1 MKRARA
7 KSKIKIVALIVV
19 ACIIATLTINGSN
32 KTKTSNVVTTEYHAS
47 VSDSKYSTVDEGF
60 NFTMVG
66 QGSGLNC
73 YAYSSTKAMEARL
86 FKLGY
91 GIVNFSEPH
100 MTDFIKGLGRNYEG
114 AITWDDVWL
123 AYLEPKDEN
132 GSAIN
137 GPYEEGAYSISY
149 KATSCTLID
158 SNIDSIKAAVLE
170 YGGLD
175 ASVKWSGN
183 SYKGWNNGQEVMATP
198 SGTYEV
204 SNHGITILGWDDT
217 FNNFPSSWGVKN
229 PGAFLT
235 YNPAGNNCA
244 GNYLWVSY
252 EDQFILDSC
261 YAYDMAENSAPA
273 QHDPVYNF
281 STDGLTINDI
291 PFGGDISFTFTGGS
305 FDDHLLVT
313 AFFNTEGV
321 QLHEGTDFYVEC
333 SPNAAVGTFQ
343 MFIKGMG
350 AYEGQQLQQPVNITP
365 KDIVTIDKI
374 EITKVNDDGTVNVEA
389 VYGNLNLVNG
399 TDYDIEYK
407 DSATA
412 GKKVATIR
420 GKGNYNGWA
429 EREFSVNTTP
439 DPGTNPDPGTD
450 PDPNP
455 PATGKLAVTIN
466 TYGTKEVGGT
476 KYINKITEK
485 QTITNL
491 ENNVK
496 SNGTIEIYDGA
507 NKVSDKN
514 TKIKTG
520 MKLVAK
526 KDSETAEYILVVN
539 GDVNG
544 DGIINGIDLMKVSR
558 YVSGADKNLTGA
570 NLVAANVSD
579 TTKDTIDDKDSSRI
593 SRYMISLESNLN

>member
-19 ACIIATLTINGSN
+19 ACIIATLTISGSN

-100 MTDFIKGLGRNYEG
+100 MTDFIKGLGRSYEG
-114 AITWDDVWL
+114 AYTYDDV
-123 AYLEPKDEN
+123 YLEYLDPEDEN
-132 GSAIN
+132 GSALY
-137 GPYEEGAYSISY
+137 GPYEEGAYSIRF
-149 KATSCTLID
+149 KATEWVEIGDDIPTIKQAIID
-158 SNIDSIKAAVLE
+158 

-175 ASVKWSGN
+175 ATVFWKGN
-183 SYKGWNNGQEVMATP
+183 THMGWCGNDEVMATTQADE
-198 SGTYEV
+198 SKG
-204 SNHGITILGWDDT
+204 NHGVTLLGWDDNY
-217 FNNFPSSWGVKN
+217 NNFPSGWVQN
-229 PGAFLT
+229 PGAFLA
-235 YNPAGNNCA
+235 YNPAGNGCR
-244 GNYLWVSY
+244 GNYLWISY
-252 EDQFILDSC
+252 EDSIVKKYCCAF
-261 YAYDMAENSAPA
+261 DMAENPAPA

-389 VYGNLNLVNG
+389 VYGNLNLVKG

-491 ENNVK
+491 ESNVK

>member
-1 MKRARA
+1 MKYMRK
-7 KSKIKIVALIVV
+7 KSKFSKITILLIIV
-19 ACIIATLTINGSN
+19 CIASFLIFNRTNQNKTSNIAIQERRAAVTDSSYNTVQSGYNCAWEVQHNGYVCYAYSICAAMEANVFVKYGENVNFKETHIINVLNKGINGSN
-32 KTKTSNVVTTEYHAS
+32 ATEVWNEYLMFDKGP
-47 VSDSKYSTVDEGF
+47 VSDD
-60 NFTMVG
+60 
-66 QGSGLNC
+66 
-73 YAYSSTKAMEARL
+73 AYEIRS
-86 FKLGY
+86 Y
-91 GIVNFSEPH
+91 N
-100 MTDFIKGLGRNYEG
+100 
-114 AITWDDVWL
+114 
-123 AYLEPKDEN
+123 
-132 GSAIN
+132 AIN
-137 GPYEEGAYSISY
+137 LHS
-149 KATSCTLID
+149 ID
-158 SNIDSIKAAVLE
+158 SNVDAMKAALIT

-175 ASVKWSGN
+175 AGVDWTGN
-183 SYKGWNNGQEVMATP
+183 PGYRQQLSDGSWALCTP
-198 SGTYEV
+198 SGGPGIG
-204 SNHGITILGWDDT
+204 HGVTVLGWDD
-217 FNNFPSSWGVKN
+217 NYPSSNFPAASGVTQN
-229 PGAFLT
+229 GAFYA
-235 YNPAGNNCA
+235 YNPATG
-244 GNYLWVSY
+244 GVLWISY
-252 EDQFILDSC
+252 QDRNVMSQT
-261 YAYDMAENSAPA
+261 YAVEMAKIDEGIEPSIG
-273 QHDPVYNF
+273 F

-291 PFGGDISFTFTGGS
+291 PFGGDISFTYTGES
-305 FDDHLLVT
+305 FDDQLLVT
-313 AFFNTEGV
+313 AFFNTQGV
-321 QLHEGTDFYVEC
+321 QLHEDTDFYVEC

-350 AYEGQQLQQPVNITP
+350 AYEGQQLQQAVNITP

-389 VYGNLNLVNG
+389 VYGNLNLING

-439 DPGTNPDPGTD
+439 DPGTNPDPGTV
-450 PDPNP
+450 PNP
-455 PATGKLAVTIN
+455 PATDKLAVTIN

-491 ENNVK
+491 ESNVK
-496 SNGTIEIYDGA
+496 SNGTIEIYDGT

-526 KDSETAEYILVVN
+526 KDSETVEYILVVN

-579 TTKDTIDDKDSSRI
+579 ATKDTIDDKDSLRI
-593 SRYMISLESNLN
+593 SRYMISLEANLN

>member
-1 MKRARA
+1 MRK
-7 KSKIKIVALIVV
+7 KSKFSKIALFIII
-19 ACIIATLTINGSN
+19 ACIASILIFN
-32 KTKTSNVVTTEYHAS
+32 KTNQNKTSSIAIQERRAAVT
-47 VSDSKYSTVDEGF
+47 DSSYNTVQAGYNCAFEPQHNSYVCYTYSI
-60 NFTMVG
+60 
-66 QGSGLNC
+66 C
-73 YAYSSTKAMEARL
+73 AAMEADV
-86 FKLGY
+86 FVKY
-91 GIVNFSEPH
+91 GENVNFKETHIANVMNKGTRGSNAPEVWNEYLMLEKGPVSDDASEIRSYNAVNLYQIDANVDA
-100 MTDFIKGLGRNYEG
+100 MKEAL
-114 AITWDDVWL
+114 IT
-123 AYLEPKDEN
+123 
-132 GSAIN
+132 
-137 GPYEEGAYSISY
+137 
-149 KATSCTLID
+149 
-158 SNIDSIKAAVLE
+158 

-175 ASVKWSGN
+175 AGVDWTGN
-183 SYKGWNNGQEVMATP
+183 PGYRQQLSDGSWALCTP
-198 SGTYEV
+198 SGGPGIG
-204 SNHGITILGWDDT
+204 HGVTVLGWDD
-217 FNNFPSSWGVKN
+217 NYPSSNFPAASGVTQN
-229 PGAFLT
+229 GAFYA
-235 YNPAGNNCA
+235 YNPANG
-244 GNYLWVSY
+244 GVLWISY
-252 EDQFILDSC
+252 QDRNIMSET
-261 YAYDMAENSAPA
+261 YAVEMAKIDEGIEPSIG
-273 QHDPVYNF
+273 F

-291 PFGGDISFTFTGGS
+291 PFGGDISFTYTGGS
-305 FDDHLLVT
+305 FDDNLLVT
-313 AFFNTEGV
+313 AFFNTQGV

-491 ENNVK
+491 ESNVK

>member
-1 MKRARA
+1 MRK
-7 KSKIKIVALIVV
+7 KSKFSKIALFIII
-19 ACIIATLTINGSN
+19 ACIASILIFN
-32 KTKTSNVVTTEYHAS
+32 KTNQNKTSSIAIQERRAAVT
-47 VSDSKYSTVDEGF
+47 DSSYNTVQAGYNCAFEPQHNSYVCYTYSI
-60 NFTMVG
+60 
-66 QGSGLNC
+66 C
-73 YAYSSTKAMEARL
+73 AAMEADV
-86 FKLGY
+86 FVKY
-91 GIVNFSEPH
+91 GENVNFKETHIANVMNKGTRGSNAPEVWNEYLMLEKGPVSDDASEIRSYNAVNLYQIDANVDA
-100 MTDFIKGLGRNYEG
+100 MKEAL
-114 AITWDDVWL
+114 IT
-123 AYLEPKDEN
+123 
-132 GSAIN
+132 
-137 GPYEEGAYSISY
+137 
-149 KATSCTLID
+149 
-158 SNIDSIKAAVLE
+158 

-175 ASVKWSGN
+175 AGVDWTGN
-183 SYKGWNNGQEVMATP
+183 PGYRQQLSDGSWALCTP
-198 SGTYEV
+198 SGGPGIG
-204 SNHGITILGWDDT
+204 HGVTVLGWDD
-217 FNNFPSSWGVKN
+217 NYPSSNFPAASGVTQN
-229 PGAFLT
+229 GAFYA
-235 YNPAGNNCA
+235 YNPANG
-244 GNYLWVSY
+244 GVLWISY
-252 EDQFILDSC
+252 QDRNIMSET
-261 YAYDMAENSAPA
+261 YAVEMAKIDEGIEPSIG
-273 QHDPVYNF
+273 F

-291 PFGGDISFTFTGGS
+291 PFGGDISFTYTGES
-305 FDDHLLVT
+305 FDNQLLVT
-313 AFFNTEGV
+313 AFFNTQGV
-321 QLHEGTDFYVEC
+321 QLHENTDFYVEC

-343 MFIKGMG
+343 MFINGMG
-350 AYEGQQLQQPVNITP
+350 AYEGQQLQQPVNILQ
-365 KDIVTIDKI
+365 KDIATIDKV

-420 GKGNYNGWA
+420 GKGNYNGWV

-439 DPGTNPDPGTD
+439 DPGTNPDSGTD
-450 PDPNP
+450 PDQNP
-455 PATGKLAVTIN
+455 PATDKLAVTIN

-491 ENNVK
+491 ESNVK
-496 SNGTIEIYDGA
+496 SNGTIEIYDGT